1 MLIWVLI
8 LVLIP
13 VFGFILI
20 FNRFVRLK
28 NMVKQA
34 WSDIDVQL
42 KRRHD
47 LIPKLVEAVKGY
59 AVHEK
64 DTLRQVVEA
73 RNACMGISDGKARA
87 NAETA
92 LGAGLRQ
99 LFALAENYPDLKANR
114 NFLALQ
120 QQISELEDNIQMARR
135 FYNGAVKL
143 YNVQLE
149 SFPSLIVAKMFRYQP
164 ADYFEL
170 EAGEEKSP
178 ELSFREDTK

>member
-1 MLIWVLI
+1 MGILI

-13 VFGFILI
+13 VFWFVLV

-47 LIPKLVEAVKGY
+47 LIPKLVETVKGY
-59 AVHEK
+59 AAYEK
-64 DTLRQVVEA
+64 NTLKQIVEA
-73 RNACMGISDGKARA
+73 RNACIEFSDGKERE
-87 NAETA
+87 NAEA
-92 LGAGLRQ
+92 VLGLGLRK

-114 NFLALQ
+114 NFITLQ
-120 QQISELEDNIQMARR
+120 QQISEVEDNIQMARR

-149 SFPSLIVAKMFRYQP
+149 SFPSLIIGKLFHYSP
-164 ADYFEL
+164 AEYFEL

-178 ELSFREDTK
+178 EISFREGTK